1 MVQDFDDEL
10 KRMDEIENESE
21 SFLYEA
27 LSLDD
32 PISALKLRTHPTVSS
47 NTTLQSVID
56 ILRDQKVGCVM
67 VEKNG
72 KLTGVM
78 TERDF
83 LLRTIGKGFNLDVE
97 IIDNFMTQSPESLQP
112 DDPIAFVLNKMHVL
126 GIRHIPIV
134 NDKDKILGMVSVKDV
149 ITYIGN
155 HFGSEII
162 NLPPEPLRG
171 ALEKPEGG

>member
-1 MVQDFDDEL
+1 MAQDFDDEL

-72 KLTGVM
+72 KL
-78 TERDF
+78 
-83 LLRTIGKGFNLDVE
+83 
-97 IIDNFMTQSPESLQP
+97 
-112 DDPIAFVLNKMHVL
+112 NK
-126 GIRHIPIV
+126 
-134 NDKDKILGMVSVKDV
+134 
-149 ITYIGN
+149 
-155 HFGSEII
+155 F
-162 NLPPEPLRG
+162 
-171 ALEKPEGG
+171 EK